1 VEEVPMRG
9 WRHNLDAM
17 ADACTN
23 RTKIVFVASPNNPT
37 GTWNTERELAAFLE
51 RVPRSTLVVL
61 DEAYWHYAADRPL
74 YHARAAYDLIRL
86 HSNLVVLRTFSK
98 AYGLAGLRVGYGV
111 GDPELVRWLDR
122 IRMPFNVNLPA
133 QHAAEAAL
141 LDPEFVA
148 ASVRLID
155 EQRPLLRRS
164 LEGLGL
170 VCEDTATNFLF
181 ADMRRDAKA
190 LFSSL
195 LRQGVIV
202 RPLGEYGLK
211 THLRF
216 TVGNAAQNRR
226 LVAALR
232 HVLGGNGQRASGVG
246 R

>member
-1 VEEVPMRG
+1 
-9 WRHNLDAM
+9 M

-23 RTKIVFVASPNNPT
+23 RTKVVFVASPNNPT
-37 GTWNTERELAAFLE
+37 GTWNTERELAAFLD

-61 DEAYWHYAADRPL
+61 DEAYWHYAAERPL
-74 YHARAAYDLIRL
+74 YHARAAYELIRL

-141 LDPEFVA
+141 TDAEFVN
-148 ASVRLID
+148 ASVRLVD

-164 LEGLGL
+164 LEGMGM
-170 VCEDTATNFLF
+170 VCADTATNFLF
-181 ADMRRDAKA
+181 ADVRRDAKA

-202 RPLGEYGLK
+202 RTLGEYGLK

-216 TVGNAAQNRR
+216 TVGAPAQNRR

-232 HVLGGNGQRASGVG
+232 HVLGSNGRA
-246 R
+246 